1 MQAKRLFAGL
11 LSAVMLMTV
20 LPVGASAAG
29 YTPPAL
35 PDVFQGDGL
44 YITATPW
51 KVQADGDWVL
61 ASPDWGFHDGRVL
74 VRTSEEVRDQY
85 GYLIENRAVFNY
97 ADRDGNL
104 LPNTGLKLYQDNID
118 NGASNFS
125 EGLCKFK
132 DTETQLYGYIDKT
145 GGIAIEPQFESA
157 RDFSDG
163 MAVVETEQGYY
174 YIDKSGEK
182 VLGPYTEISELGD
195 FGDGLAGVDLS
206 DPDSYEEFVGFIN
219 KQGEQAITLYKG
231 SLLDYDSDK
240 YLRIE
245 PNPSSASKPWR
256 VSQFSEGYAILIDER
271 NGRKNRESYIVID
284 TEGNEVGTINPAAPL
299 LAKVRGSG
307 VHDGLIV
314 VDFIDTEGTGQGG
327 GGAAVDIHGN
337 IVVPYGS
344 VTGDFDNGL
353 ALGAQGMSI
362 VDTKGNTVIPSD
374 AEQFVSFNQ
383 EAVATVFGTPYLSPH
398 FTDFDDGL
406 SLFTMNLM
414 GNGGMTVLAEWHYL
428 LEVHEGTYTG
438 GGKVYNAATG
448 QITGGGST
456 PTDSE
461 TPTEPTGDTPS
472 SWAVENVNTAV
483 EAGIVPDTL
492 QSAYTQATTRAEFCA
507 LAVELYETVM
517 GTEITERATF
527 SDTTDVNV
535 EKMAGL
541 GVVNG
546 VGDGRF
552 DPSASLT
559 REEAATMLSRLANVM
574 EKPLTAGTASF
585 ADNASISSWASEAVG
600 QVQASGIM
608 NGIEGNQFAPSDPY
622 TREQSI
628 VTMLRLYDFVK

>member
-11 LSAVMLMTV
+11 LSAVLLMT
-20 LPVGASAAG
+20 LLSVGASAAE

-35 PDVFQGDGL
+35 PDAFQGDGL
-44 YITATPW
+44 YITATPFELEDGW
-51 KVQADGDWVL
+51 YVNTTGYSNLAFGDGLIMVVRNEREVDENGYYTGATIYRAGFADKT
-61 ASPDWGFHDGRVL
+61 GRVVL
-74 VRTSEEVRDQY
+74 DFADWENPPALRDLLT
-85 GYLIENRAVFNY
+85 GNR
-97 ADRDGNL
+97 
-104 LPNTGLKLYQDNID
+104 
-118 NGASNFS
+118 NFS
-125 EGLCKFK
+125 EGLCAYY
-132 DTETQLYGYIDKT
+132 DHETGLYGYLNT
-145 GGIAIEPQFESA
+145 RGEPVTPAIYDYANDFRDGVAWVRLPGSDRLQVINTSGQVLFE
-157 RDFSDG
+157 
-163 MAVVETEQGYY
+163 VEREDNCVY
-174 YIDKSGEK
+174 S
-182 VLGPYTEISELGD
+182 D
-195 FGDGLAGVDLS
+195 FGDGLAPYRGYSVDGEYFEGYI
-206 DPDSYEEFVGFIN
+206 D
-219 KQGEQAITLYKG
+219 KQGHIGIDLTDTGLSPYHEGTYFLF
-231 SLLDYDSDK
+231 SD
-240 YLRIE
+240 
-245 PNPSSASKPWR
+245 
-256 VSQFSEGYAILIDER
+256 GYAVVEDYR
-271 NGRKNRESYIVID
+271 GSKSYPSYVIID
-284 TEGNEVGTINPAAPL
+284 TRGSEVASVDPAAPVY
-299 LAKVRGSG
+299 AEIAGETF
-307 VHDGLIV
+307 HDGLIQV
-314 VDFIDTEGTGQGG
+314 SLIDTSVWNNDRMALVNIRGEQVYTAPSRVEDGLRSDAVYYSGHGVFISTMPYAIYDIRGGTVIPDAETLQKLL
-327 GGAAVDIHGN
+327 GGAA
-337 IVVPYGS
+337 
-344 VTGDFDNGL
+344 
-353 ALGAQGMSI
+353 
-362 VDTKGNTVIPSD
+362 PSYM
-374 AEQFVSFNQ
+374 F
-383 EAVATVFGTPYLSPH
+383 LST
-398 FTDFDDGL
+398 FADGL
-406 SLFTMNLM
+406 NLLW
-414 GNGGMTVLAEWHYL
+414 GTGVPTCI
-428 LEVHEGTYTG
+428 LEVHQGTYTG

-456 PTDSE
+456 PTDPE
-461 TPTEPTGDTPS
+461 TPTEPAGDTPS

-546 VGDGRF
+546 VGDGKF